1 MSRNLRTY
9 LNLLGQ
15 SVFYWTITYML
26 FITIRFYGIGEDEG
40 LPLIDKTNIPFYVA
54 LQYAA
59 FLGASIGVF
68 YSLIEFVFDTYVS
81 KRTALWF
88 QILSKTFIYF
98 IVLIIC
104 VSIIRKYYQY
114 DNNLE
119 IPVIK
124 KGWWVKSKTF
134 WVTVLFFVCS
144 SLVFSILKMA
154 TEKLGPG
161 VFLKMLLGK
170 YKSPQEEKRIF
181 MFLDLK
187 NSTPIAEKLGHLKY
201 SQFIQDCFYDLNEL
215 VPKYEAEIYQYVG
228 DEAVLNWEYK
238 KGLANNNCVSLFFDF
253 QQKLQSKKDYY
264 NQKYNEVP
272 EFKAGLHGGTLMVA
286 EVGTIKKE
294 LAYHGDVINTSA
306 RIQAE
311 CNTYN
316 VPVLISENLLSDLN
330 VKNPYLTKVLGDILL
345 RGKKNKVNL
354 YTISKA

>member
-1 MSRNLRTY
+1 
-9 LNLLGQ
+9 
-15 SVFYWTITYML
+15 ML
-26 FITIRFYGIGEDEG
+26 FITIRFYGIGEDKS
-40 LPLIDKTNIPFYVA
+40 LPIEDKTNIPFSKA

-59 FLGASIGVF
+59 FLGVFIGVF
-68 YSLIEFVFDTYVS
+68 YSLIEFIFDKYVS
-81 KRTALWF
+81 KRTVLWV
-88 QILSKTFIYF
+88 QILSKTFIYL
-98 IVLIIC
+98 IVLIVC
-104 VSIIRKYYQY
+104 VSLIRKSYQY
-114 DNNLE
+114 EHNVELE
-119 IPVIK
+119 VIE
-124 KGWWVKSKTF
+124 KGWWTKSKSF
-134 WVTVLFFVCS
+134 WVTVLFFLCS
-144 SLVFSILKMA
+144 SLVFSIIKMA
-154 TEKLGPG
+154 TEKLGSG
-161 VFLKMLLGK
+161 VFVKMLLGK
-170 YKSPQEEKRIF
+170 YKKPQEEKRIF

-187 NSTPIAEKLGHLKY
+187 NSTSIAEKLGHFKY

-253 QQKLQSKKDYY
+253 QQKLQSKRAYY
-264 NQKYNEVP
+264 NKKYNEVP

-316 VPVLISENLLSDLN
+316 VPVLISEDLVSDLSF
-330 VKNPYLTKVLGDILL
+330 KHKYLAKVLGGILL
-345 RGKKNKVNL
+345 KGKKNKVNL

>member
-1 MSRNLRTY
+1 MNRNLKIY

-15 SVFYWTITYML
+15 SVFFWTITYML
-26 FITIRFYGIGEDEG
+26 FITIRFYGIGEDKS
-40 LPLIDKTNIPFYVA
+40 LAITDHSNIPFSKA

-59 FLGASIGVF
+59 FLGMFIGVF

-88 QILSKTFIYF
+88 QMLSKTFIYL
-98 IVLIIC
+98 IVLIVCIS
-104 VSIIRKYYQY
+104 VIRKFYQY
-114 DNNLE
+114 ENNLE
-119 IPVIK
+119 IEVIE
-124 KGWWVKSKTF
+124 KGWWTKSKSF
-134 WVTVLFFVCS
+134 WVTVLFFICS
-144 SLVFSILKMA
+144 SLVFSIIKMA

-161 VFLKMLLGK
+161 VFIKMLFGK
-170 YKSPQEEKRIF
+170 YKRPQEEKRIF

-187 NSTPIAEKLGHLKY
+187 NSTTIAEKLGHLKY

-253 QQKLQSKKDYY
+253 QQQLQSKKEYY
-264 NQKYNEVP
+264 NQKYKEVP
-272 EFKAGLHGGTLMVA
+272 AFKAGLHGGTLMVA

-306 RIQAE
+306 RIQSE

-330 VKNPYLTKVLGDILL
+330 FKHKYLAKVLGNILL
-345 RGKKNKVNL
+345 RGKSNKINL
-354 YTISKA
+354 YTITEA